1 MIDGAFTG
9 AITGAIT
16 GALNPTACFVAGTV
30 VLTVSGHTAIEE
42 IEVGDYVWA
51 SDPETGET
59 APKRVVQTFV
69 NQTDELVHLTINGE
83 TITTTPTHPFY
94 KAKQGWFRADS
105 LRAGDILVTVNGEFV
120 ILEQVQHELLEA
132 PINVYNFEVEDFH
145 TYFVGEDD
153 GVLVHNS
160 CNHGKEWNAEKRRY
174 WREQATKYQNIVG
187 EVEAPSGTYFI
198 NEKNL
203 KRMADGK
210 APIGTDRFSVQLH
223 HNKGIKNDFYDYREI
238 TRTDHFKEFRK
249 LHSWLFGG

>member
-94 KAKQGWFRADS
+94 KAKQGWFRADP

-145 TYFVGEDD
+145 TYFVGDDD
-153 GVLVHNS
+153 GVLVHNT
-160 CNHGKEWNAEKRRY
+160 CY
-174 WREQATKYQNIVG
+174 
-187 EVEAPSGTYFI
+187 SGTS
-198 NEKNL
+198 
-203 KRMADGK
+203 D
-210 APIGTDRFSVQLH
+210 APNTQEPNSSYQKLGAN
-223 HNKGIKNDFYDYREI
+223 NKIRSIAYYDYAGRQNL
-238 TRTDHFKEFRK
+238 RLDFDHSHANVQPHIHVYSYNERGKINYNAVWDFN
-249 LHSWLFGG
+249 GNVIDG